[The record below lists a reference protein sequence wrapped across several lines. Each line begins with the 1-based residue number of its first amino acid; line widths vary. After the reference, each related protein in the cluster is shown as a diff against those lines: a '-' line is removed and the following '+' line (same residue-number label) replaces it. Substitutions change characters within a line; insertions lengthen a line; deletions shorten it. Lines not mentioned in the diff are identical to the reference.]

1 MENRA
6 LRGFRDEDVLMVT
19 YTSSLEEIN
28 KDMLDGGFFVDWP
41 NPPSP
46 AAHFRILSGSY
57 LVWLAVDAG
66 ANKVVGFINAVSD
79 GVLSAY
85 IPLLE
90 VLPEYQNMG
99 IGGELVKRMLDSLK
113 DLYMVDVL
121 CDEHLQKYYGKF
133 GMHSTTGVLLR
144 NYDRQSCE

>member
-1 MENRA
+1 MI
-6 LRGFRDEDVLMVT
+6 T
-19 YTSSLEEIN
+19 YTDSLENIRA
-28 KDMLDGGFFVDWP
+28 DMLEGGFFVDWP

-46 AAHFRILSGSY
+46 SVHLRVLAGSY
-57 LVWLAVDAG
+57 LVWLAVDTS
-66 ANKVVGFINAVSD
+66 ANKVVGFINAISD

-99 IGGELVKRMLDSLK
+99 IGGELVKRTLHSLK
-113 DLYMVDVL
+113 NLYMIDVL

-133 GMHSTTGVLLR
+133 GMQSATGVLAR
-144 NYDRQSCE
+144 NYDRQSGE